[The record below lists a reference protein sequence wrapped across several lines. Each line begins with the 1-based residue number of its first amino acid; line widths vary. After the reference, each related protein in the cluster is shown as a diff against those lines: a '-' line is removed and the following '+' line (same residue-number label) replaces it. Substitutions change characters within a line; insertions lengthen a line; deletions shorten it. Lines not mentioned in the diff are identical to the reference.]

1 MSARKSSQGA
11 ERPITV
17 HPTAQVG
24 AGARLEPGVVV
35 GPYAV
40 IAGDVTIGSGTRIGP
55 HVVIEDGVRIGRDNE
70 ISAAAVIGCAPQD
83 RGFLGEETFVIIGDR
98 NRIRE
103 YASITRASGAGQ
115 ATIIGN
121 DTFIMAYVRV
131 DHNCRVGDRVVIV
144 THAGLGGHV
153 ELGDDAYVG
162 GLAGVHQ
169 FVHVGRLAMIAG
181 YSFVRQDC
189 PPFMLVAGQPGRC
202 RGLNLVGLR
211 RNGLSPKE
219 RAVLRRA
226 FHILYQSRLEMTSA
240 VATLAAELGEHPL
253 VQELITFLQASRKRK
268 RGVVRWMR
276 EEP

>member
-1 MSARKSSQGA
+1 MSARKSSQGV

-40 IAGDVTIGSGTRIGP
+40 IADDVTIGSGTRIGP
-55 HVVIEDGVRIGRDNE
+55 HVVIEDGVRFGRDNE
-70 ISAAAVIGCAPQD
+70 ISAGAIIGCPPQD
-83 RGFLGEETFVIIGDR
+83 RAFLGEETFVIIGDR

-103 YASITRASGAGQ
+103 YASISRASGAGQ

-121 DTFIMAYVRV
+121 DTFIMSYVRV
-131 DHNCRVGDRVVIV
+131 DHNCRIGDRAVIV
-144 THAGLGGHV
+144 SSSGLGGHV
-153 ELGDDAYVG
+153 EMGDDAYVG

-169 FVHVGRLAMIAG
+169 FVHIGRLAMIAG
-181 YSFVRQDC
+181 HAFVRQDC
-189 PPFMLVAGQPGRC
+189 PPFMLASGQPARC

-211 RNGLSPKE
+211 RTGLSPKE

-226 FHILYQSRLEMTSA
+226 FHILYQSRLGMTRA
-240 VATLAAELGEHPL
+240 VATLAAELGDHPL
-253 VQELITFLQASRKRK
+253 VQELITFLQASRKRQ
-268 RGVVRWMR
+268 RGVVRWTR